1 MAVSRRL
8 AEGFVEI
15 IVTDRSLSIAPK
27 TRSGCWSGS
36 SVSIRRVVCLP
47 VAPGLPAIGKHL
59 VANLGGKVQ
68 LWSGPGTGATF
79 VLRLPRIR
87 TAHNT
92 RHVSHRR
99 LSVGASLG
107 SRADRRGRD
116 PR

>member
-1 MAVSRRL
+1 M
-8 AEGFVEI
+8 EI

-59 VANLGGKVQ
+59 VANLGSKVQ

-79 VLRLPRIR
+79 VLRLP
-87 TAHNT
+87 AHPDSPQ
-92 RHVSHRR
+92 HP
-99 LSVGASLG
+99 
-107 SRADRRGRD
+107 SRVPSTPERGRVAGVEG
-116 PR
+116 